1 MSRDRTLTVGAVL
14 LLLFTLPTAAVA
26 EDGPGGFKGKHRP
39 SPNVLV
45 MKPYRDTIQRMT
57 RVVAHVDAYRE
68 AMVLPM
74 VTGKVQGEPVE
85 EGTRV
90 NIGTELCTLDVP
102 DLVAAH
108 ATATSMVAEIVA
120 KEAELAAAV
129 TQVEQEVAEAE
140 AVARQAAG
148 AIGAA
153 EAGLEKA
160 EAEKNYKQ
168 VAYDRLMKALEGS
181 PNLVVQGKVDDA
193 KGQLRV
199 AEANVKVAGAEVS
212 KARDEVAVANARVT
226 AAGARVTAAEAVA
239 EAAAKHKLV
248 AQNRV
253 AEAQVRLD
261 FATVKSPIAGVVV
274 KRTVDTGAVVKPG
287 SGKSMFH
294 IVNDDTLRVWF
305 SLATPDAPHCR
316 PGSKVV
322 LVFSELKDPKTGLAP
337 YRLTTA
343 ITRVTD
349 ALDPVTRTMKAEV
362 QLPNPTT
369 PKGRRILR
377 AGMFCRAE
385 VSLETIKNALIL
397 PTRAVSTKKHKSS
410 VKIVKPGEGNVVR
423 KISVEIGVDDGARI
437 QILSEELEGSLVII
451 KGGGLVADGEKANPT
466 ETQPGK

>member
-26 EDGPGGFKGKHRP
+26 EDGPGGFKGKNRP
-39 SPNVLV
+39 PPNVLV

-57 RVVAHVDAYRE
+57 RVIAHVDAFRE
-68 AMVLPM
+68 AHVLPM
-74 VTGKVQGEPVE
+74 VMGQVQGEPVE

-90 NIGTELCTLDVP
+90 SIGTELCTLDVP

-108 ATATSMVAEIVA
+108 ATASSMVDEIVA
-120 KEAELAAAV
+120 HQAELAAAV
-129 TQVEQEVAEAE
+129 TQAEQDVAQSK

-153 EAGLEKA
+153 QAELQKA
-160 EAEKNYKQ
+160 QAQKSYKQ
-168 VAYDRLMKALEGS
+168 VAYDRLIKALEGS

-193 KGQLRV
+193 KGQLEVAVASVRV
-199 AEANVKVAGAEVS
+199 ASAEVN
-212 KARDEVAVANARVT
+212 KAEDEVAVAKARVTASEARVT
-226 AAGARVTAAEAVA
+226 AAKAVA
-239 EAAAKHKLV
+239 DAAAKRKLV
-248 AQNRV
+248 AQSRV
-253 AEAQVRLD
+253 AEAQVRID

-274 KRTVDTGAVVKPG
+274 KRNVDPGTLVKPG
-287 SGKSMFH
+287 GSMPMFH

-316 PGSKVV
+316 PGNKVV
-322 LVFSELKDPKTGLAP
+322 LVFSELKDPKTGTAP

-349 ALDPVTRTMKAEV
+349 ALDPMTRTMKAEV
-362 QLPNPTT
+362 QLSNP
-369 PKGRRILR
+369 KDAQGRRILR

-385 VSLETIKNALIL
+385 VSLETIENALIL

-437 QILSEELEGSLVII
+437 QILTDDLEGSLVII
-451 KGGGLVADGEKANPT
+451 KGGGLVADGEKANPK